1 MGGVSQALRVLLVD
15 DSVDDADLLRRELV
29 RGGLVVETERV
40 DTAADFTA
48 ALDAGS
54 WDVVLSDFSMPGF
67 GGRQALDI
75 VKARAL
81 DIPFLFVSG
90 TMGED
95 VAVEAMR
102 AGASDYFSKG
112 NTTRLVAAIER
123 ELREAKARRERE
135 ADQRRAEDE
144 RERLVAELQTA
155 LKARDD
161 FLSIASHEL
170 KTPLTSLQLQVQGL
184 ARLCT
189 RDPSGAIP
197 VASFEARARS
207 MARQIQRLNALIGSL
222 LDVTRIAS
230 GNIPLFNE
238 AVALHEV
245 VADAV
250 EACNHLLEPS
260 DVEVVVHADPVTG
273 HWDRLRVETIVVSLL
288 SNAMKFAG
296 GKPVEVT
303 LSRAGTCARL
313 TVTDHGMGI
322 PREEQARI
330 FEKFERAVPKQ
341 HYGGLGLG
349 LWVARQLAMAHGGSI
364 HVESEEGRGS
374 TFAVEL
380 PLQAEGAS

>member
-1 MGGVSQALRVLLVD
+1 MGVSQPLRVLLVD
-15 DSVDDADLLRRELV
+15 DSVDDADLLRRDLA
-29 RGGLVVETERV
+29 RGGLAVETERV
-40 DTAADFTA
+40 DTASDFIA
-48 ALDAGS
+48 ALDAKS
-54 WDVVLSDFSMPGF
+54 WDLVLSDFSMPAF
-67 GGRQALDI
+67 GGREALDI
-75 VKARAL
+75 LKARAL

-102 AGASDYFSKG
+102 AGASDYFAKG
-112 NTTRLVAAIER
+112 NTTRLVPAIER
-123 ELREAKARRERE
+123 EMREAKARRERK
-135 ADQRRAEDE
+135 ADRQRAEDE
-144 RERLVAELQTA
+144 RERLVAELKTA

-189 RDPSGAIP
+189 RDPSGSIP
-197 VASFEARARS
+197 VASFESRARS
-207 MARQIQRLNALIGSL
+207 MARQLQRLNALIGSL

-230 GNIPLFNE
+230 GDIPLFSE
-238 AVALHEV
+238 PVPLHEV
-245 VADAV
+245 VAEAV
-250 EACNHLLEPS
+250 EACKNLLEPAKA
-260 DVEVVVHADPVTG
+260 EVVVHADPVTG
-273 HWDRLRVETIVVSLL
+273 EWDRLRVETIVLNLL

-303 LSRAGTCARL
+303 LSRAGERARL
-313 TVTDHGMGI
+313 TVADHGIGI

-349 LWVARQLAMAHGGSI
+349 LWVARQLVVAHGGSI

-380 PLQAEGAS
+380 PLHVAGVA